1 MLLQALAVMLALA
14 SGAEGGDAPQVL
26 ALVTAPWATH
36 SELVRLGEVDGAR
49 GRIDHSAGAAVRGAV
64 LPGGGVVAVADTVA
78 RRDLSFA
85 ASLFVLADGR
95 PARRLCD
102 EVVYAS
108 RPLVSPDGR
117 VFVVRGA
124 AGSEGEG
131 SQLRDDF
138 LRIDEVDLQTGVA
151 RTQHRFTGQLLH
163 LAGWHDGALL
173 VYRVDG
179 DAADIVAISPGPG
192 DSPGVSPG
200 ASPDGVRTV
209 LGDLPPFARDFS
221 VDGGALVFLGRDET
235 DPRRWHVLR
244 LDLATGALRSLL
256 ATDSVRVGPLASA
269 GAVHVAGAAGPLAR
283 VGGRGAAPTSPCGEV
298 VGAGDLPGSCADV
311 LRLAS
316 ADGRWGAGLHH
327 RPGALPRP
335 FVLDASS
342 GRATLLPVVNGWVE
356 LLGFAAEVG
365 P

>member
-1 MLLQALAVMLALA
+1 MLALA
-14 SGAEGGDAPQVL
+14 AGTDRDRGDAPQVL

-36 SELVRLGEVDGAR
+36 SELVRLGEVDGDGAAL
-49 GRIDHSAGAAVRGAV
+49 GRIEHGAGAAVRGAV

-124 AGSEGEG
+124 AGSESAG

-179 DAADIVAISPGPG
+179 DAADIVAIDVGEV
-192 DSPGVSPG
+192 GVAG
-200 ASPDGVRTV
+200 AVRTV
-209 LGDLPPFARDFS
+209 LEDLPPFARDFS
-221 VDGGALVFLGRDET
+221 VDGGELVFLGRDEA
-235 DPRRWHVLR
+235 DPRRWQVLR
-244 LDLATGALRSLL
+244 LDLGAGTLRSLL
-256 ATDSVRVGPLASA
+256 ATDSVRVGPFASG

-283 VGGRGAAPTSPCGEV
+283 VSGRGAAPASPCTGV
-298 VGAGDLPGSCADV
+298 VSPDDLPGTCADV

-316 ADGRWGAGLHH
+316 ADVRWGAGLHH

-335 FVLDASS
+335 FVFDASS

-356 LLGFAAEVG
+356 LLGFAAEVR